1 MSLRCVSLLFV
12 ATAIGA
18 LAALPA
24 AGQGLSDNWVPQRLS
39 DGHPDLQGVWDFRT
53 ATPLDGRPPSPT
65 ARR

>member
-24 AGQGLSDNWVPQRLS
+24 AGQGLSDNWVR
-39 DGHPDLQGVWDFRT
+39 G
-53 ATPLDGRPPSPT
+53 A
-65 ARR
+65 